1 MAEPPSTR
9 RGGHGDGR
17 GKRARVTADAVELFQ
32 QHIGHAGLID
42 ALHHHVDVRGGEDA
56 VILGLEALRRHI
68 DELAGVAAQLDARG
82 GVAVEF
88 AAGLPHAVETLRVE
102 LGLKAAGL
110 GLGLDAHGL
119 GVERAVHKIR
129 VKDRAEHDVGV
140 GIGQILPRQCVSVL
154 DAADV
159 GGKHAVGARA
169 GKVNAE
175 VRAVQL
181 GQTAGQGGHIG
192 AGRIAALQDKSQH
205 GGISGRFP
213 PGRETQ
219 MQRDAAAVKFSSI
232 QRGDVYAGCELFTFQ
247 IVIPFKHQ

>member
-1 MAEPPSTR
+1 MAQR

-68 DELAGVAAQLDARG
+68 DKLAGVAAQLDARG

-119 GVERAVHKIR
+119 GVERAVHEIR
-129 VKDRAEHDVGV
+129 VKDRAEHNVGV
-140 GIGQILPRQCVSVL
+140 GGGQVLPRQRVSVL
-154 DAADV
+154 DAADI
-159 GGKHAVGARA
+159 GGEHAVRARA
-169 GKVNAE
+169 GQVNAE

-181 GQTAGQGGHIG
+181 GQAAGQRGHIG
-192 AGRIAALQDKSQH
+192 AGRVAAFQH
-205 GGISGRFP
+205 KGQHRGVGGRFP
-213 PGRETQ
+213 LCRKAQ
-219 MQRDAAAVKFSSI
+219 MQRDAAAVEFRSI
-232 QRGDVYAGCELFTFQ
+232 QRCNANAGRELFTFQ

>member
-1 MAEPPSTR
+1 M
-9 RGGHGDGR
+9 D
-17 GKRARVTADAVELFQ
+17 Q
-32 QHIGHAGLID
+32 
-42 ALHHHVDVRGGEDA
+42 
-56 VILGLEALRRHI
+56 
-68 DELAGVAAQLDARG
+68 LAGVAAQLDAGRG
-82 GVAVEF
+82 IAVEF
-88 AAGLPHAVETLRVE
+88 TARLTHTVKPLGVE
-102 LGLKAAGL
+102 LRLKTAGL
-110 GLGLDAHGL
+110 GFGFDAHGL
-119 GVERAVHKIR
+119 GVKGTVHKIR

-192 AGRIAALQDKSQH
+192 AGRIAALQDKGQH
-205 GGISGRFP
+205 GGIGGRFP